1 MKPWYV
7 RRWQSPAPL
16 TLVRVYRAYY
26 LASGEIRY
34 VVNRDPAAGP
44 VSPTDHRW
52 LYDRDPAVGDTFDL
66 TGHDG
71 RTVTVVARDWHS
83 DVGRRWLQVRAVSV
97 DIHNPDRP

>member
-1 MKPWYV
+1 
-7 RRWQSPAPL
+7 L

-83 DVGRRWLQVRAVSV
+83 DVGQRWLQVRAVSV